1 MNTRT
6 DLNLTLYENLLK
18 IDEKIKEYFQVSIS
32 PIISASFKRGILEN
46 FEQKLKRAELES
58 DKFTNYIDIIK
69 DNYLSSMEHYFT
81 SFKDKLEY
89 IKGEKI
95 SNKEQKVI
103 DNFDFEL
110 KNIINNNISHIE
122 KKIKTIDDN
131 YELNN
136 DIER

>member
-32 PIISASFKRGILEN
+32 PIISASFKRGVLEN
-46 FEQKLKRAELES
+46 FNDIHFTNGIGLHEQRLKIAELES

-69 DNYLSSMEHYFT
+69 DNYLSSMKHYFT

-95 SNKEQKVI
+95 SNKEQKI
-103 DNFDFEL
+103 SLIL
-110 KNIINNNISHIE
+110 K
-122 KKIKTIDDN
+122 K
-131 YELNN
+131 
-136 DIER
+136 R

>member
-46 FEQKLKRAELES
+46 FEQRLKRAELET

-69 DNYLSSMEHYFT
+69 DNYLSSMEDYFT
-81 SFKDKLEY
+81 AFKDKLEY

-103 DNFDFEL
+103 DDFDFEL
-110 KNIINNNISHIE
+110 RNIINNNISHIE